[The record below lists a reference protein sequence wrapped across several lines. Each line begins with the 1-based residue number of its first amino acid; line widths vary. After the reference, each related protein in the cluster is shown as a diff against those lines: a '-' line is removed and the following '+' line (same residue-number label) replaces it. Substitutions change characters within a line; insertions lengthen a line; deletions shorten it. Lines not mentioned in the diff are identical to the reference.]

1 MLRLQPCIDRVFGFD
16 DMFDML
22 DALKY
27 CETGAKLRQVLSRL
41 SASC

>member
-1 MLRLQPCIDRVFGFD
+1 VFGFGD
-16 DMFDML
+16 VLDLFDVL

-27 CETGAKLRQVLSRL
+27 CATGAKLRQVVSRL